1 MNRYAKKLFEVRGKL
16 HTAFVLAVVCMMVV
30 CEGGVAGCHARQ
42 APQEAPKQDAKKTN
56 TDAKQDTSRYKEL
69 KAQVDALDT
78 RVTFS
83 FYTVNHSSDDEGDLK
98 NIEGCLKQE
107 NAITFMEKK
116 LDILTPSKDSTSQD
130 ITEQELSKLQQAV
143 QAKKE
148 EFTKNV
154 RTVLEQEL
162 NDASEME
169 FGGVPLSHRSLLI
182 YQDRLERLPQY
193 VDKLSTIVNGTSE
206 SDTWKEDFLKQVDA
220 STARVNSALSV
231 TPLPPKSEN
240 VNEEKNYPDTKVM
253 IDLPYATF
261 ETTEKATKYCE
272 FGHAHY
278 WKQGVVY
285 DEYAFLSKTSFY
297 IEEDGSGRACGGDGI
312 WVTAVSADVQ
322 VEDHSWKSGLT
333 SDGKYKVFIGVA
345 SGEQMAGTAKI
356 K

>member
-1 MNRYAKKLFEVRGKL
+1 MNRYAKKLFEIRGKL
-16 HTAFVLAVVCMMVV
+16 HTAFVLAVVCMMVM
-30 CEGGVAGCHARQ
+30 CGGGVAGCHAQQ
-42 APQEAPKQDAKKTN
+42 APQEAPKQDAKKAD
-56 TDAKQDTSRYKEL
+56 TDAKQDSSHYKEL

-83 FYTVNHSSDDEGDLK
+83 FHTVTTFKDDKKELE

-107 NAITFMEKK
+107 KAITDMEKQ
-116 LDILTPSKDSTSQD
+116 LDVLASSKDSTSQN
-130 ITEQELSKLQQAV
+130 ITEQELSELHQAV

-162 NDASEME
+162 SDVSETE
-169 FGGVPLSHRSLLI
+169 FGGVPLSHRSLVCS
-182 YQDRLERLPQY
+182 QDRLGKLPQY
-193 VDKLSTIVNGTSE
+193 VDKLSSIVDSTSE
-206 SDTWKEDFLKQVDA
+206 SDTWKEDCLKRVDA
-220 STARVNSALSV
+220 STAQVNSALSV
-231 TPLPPKSEN
+231 TPLPPKSESLD
-240 VNEEKNYPDTKVM
+240 EEKNYPDTKVT

-285 DEYAFLSKTSFY
+285 DEYQFNSKTSFY
-297 IEEDGSGRACGGDGI
+297 IEEDGSGRACGGDVIG
-312 WVTAVSADVQ
+312 VTAVSPDTQ
-322 VEDHSWKSGLT
+322 IDGTPEKSGLT
-333 SDGKYKVFIGVA
+333 SDGKYKVIIGA
-345 SGEQMAGTAKI
+345 AGGGGMAGTAKI

>member
-1 MNRYAKKLFEVRGKL
+1 MNHYIKKLFEVRGKL

-30 CEGGVAGCHARQ
+30 CGGGVAGCHAQ
-42 APQEAPKQDAKKTN
+42 QVPQEATKQDAKKAD

-83 FYTVNHSSDDEGDLK
+83 FHTVTTFKDDKKELE

-107 NAITFMEKK
+107 KAIADMEKQ
-116 LDILTPSKDSTSQD
+116 LDALTSSKDSTSQD

-162 NDASEME
+162 NDVSEME
-169 FGGVPLSHRSLLI
+169 FGGVPLSHRSLACS
-182 YQDRLERLPQY
+182 QDRLGKLSQY
-193 VDKLSTIVNGTSE
+193 VDKLSTIVDGISE
-206 SDTWKEDFLKQVDA
+206 SDTWKEDFLKRVDA
-220 STARVNSALSV
+220 STAQVNSALSA
-231 TPLPPKSEN
+231 TPLPPKFESID
-240 VNEEKNYPDTKVM
+240 EEKNYPDTKVT

-285 DEYAFLSKTSFY
+285 DEYQFNSKSSFY
-297 IEEDGSGRACGGDGI
+297 IEGDMGGDVIGI
-312 WVTAVSADVQ
+312 TAVSPDTQ
-322 VEDHSWKSGLT
+322 IEGTPEKSGLT
-333 SDGKYKVFIGVA
+333 SDGKYKVIIGA
-345 SGEQMAGTAKI
+345 AAGGGMAGTAKI

>member
-42 APQEAPKQDAKKTN
+42 APQEAPKQDAKKAN

-83 FYTVNHSSDDEGDLK
+83 FHTVNHSSDDEGDLK

-107 NAITFMEKK
+107 KAITDMEKK
-116 LDILTPSKDSTSQD
+116 LDALTSSKDSTSQD
-130 ITEQELSKLQQAV
+130 ITEQELSELHQAV

-162 NDASEME
+162 SDASKME

-193 VDKLSTIVNGTSE
+193 VDKLSTIVDGTSE
-206 SDTWKEDFLKQVDA
+206 SDTWKEDFLKRVDA
-220 STARVNSALSV
+220 STTQVNSALDA
-231 TPLPPKSEN
+231 TPLPPKSESL
-240 VNEEKNYPDTKVM
+240 NEEKNYPDTKVT

-261 ETTEKATKYCE
+261 ETTERATKYCE
-272 FGHAHY
+272 FGHTHY

-285 DEYAFLSKTSFY
+285 DEYAFLSKGSFY
-297 IEEDGSGRACGGDGI
+297 IDEDGSGRSFGGDGI
-312 WVTAVSADVQ
+312 WVTAVSPDTQ
-322 VEDHSWKSGLT
+322 IEGTPEKSGLT
-333 SDGKYKVFIGVA
+333 SDGKYKVIIGA
-345 SGEQMAGTAKI
+345 AAGGGMAGTAKI